1 MVSRTEKLFRIG
13 YFLLILILPLVGNAY
28 FTTPTYIFEHAAFQ
42 KNQVKTLKARY
53 KINFSDNDDF
63 CYQNLYYSKPS
74 TYKAEIECKGEKASL
89 TSNDMAF
96 SMWNLLFSSSKE
108 RVLED
113 LKQKNIVD
121 MLYGTMPLPLFKK
134 DKFLL
139 RKKIDAQ
146 SSSEDEFKP
155 ETVVYVDS
163 IEYKKFSV
171 AEAHVLPVRVDK
183 SFFLKVFAS
192 QDSNAYIYMDNV
204 SKKERPYSTP
214 QVLRWSHNNDTY
226 EIRFKDY
233 KLYET
238 VFRAPETVS
247 VFKVSGEEVSE
258 LLAEFKLQQL
268 TLNPRL
274 PDDTFTIKESDTI
287 SHSDM
292 ARVVDICYH

>member
-1 MVSRTEKLFRIG
+1 MVSRIKKFLRVR
-13 YFLLILILPLVGNAY
+13 YFSLILVLPLVGEAY

-42 KNQVKTLKARY
+42 KNPIKTLKARY
-53 KINFSDNDDF
+53 KINFSGSDDS

-74 TYKAEIECKGEKASL
+74 TYKVEIECKNEKASL

-113 LKQKNIVD
+113 LRQKNIVD
-121 MLYGTMPLPLFKK
+121 ILYGTMPLPIFKK

-139 RKKIDAQ
+139 RKSDPK

-171 AEAHVLPVRVDK
+171 AEAQILPIKVDK
-183 SFFLKVFAS
+183 SFFLKVFVRENS
-192 QDSNAYIYMDNV
+192 DAYIYMDNIG
-204 SKKERPYSTP
+204 KKDRPYSTP
-214 QVLRWSHNNDTY
+214 QIVRWSHNNNTY
-226 EIRFKDY
+226 EIHFKDY
-233 KLYET
+233 KLHEE
-238 VFRAPETVS
+238 FLRSPETIS
-247 VFKVSGEEVSE
+247 VFKVSGEQNSE
-258 LLAEFKLQQL
+258 LVAEFKLQQL

-274 PDDTFTIKESDTI
+274 PDDTFTMKESENI

-292 ARVVDICYH
+292 ARIIDICYQ

>member
-1 MVSRTEKLFRIG
+1 MVSRTKKLFRIG

-42 KNQVKTLKARY
+42 KNQVKTLKARF
-53 KINFSDNDDF
+53 KINFSGNDDF

-139 RKKIDAQ
+139 R
-146 SSSEDEFKP
+146 DEFKP

-274 PDDTFTIKESDTI
+274 PDDTFTTKESENI

-292 ARVVDICYH
+292 ARVIDICYQ